1 MLFGISW
8 ILLCA
13 VCTNSLRSLLLNNLL
28 DLSYIYSN
36 IGERLRDFR
45 VQLSNSGPEPPSDA
59 AMCHH
64 YTATAPSRAW
74 TCVQCSSQAKQT
86 PYQWLS
92 VFIPGSAVLTLCE
105 VIAYRGI
112 IFHLCIYIY
121 RISCVCL
128 FQYDAATGSS
138 RLVITRDSHFYAGP
152 LFACYWT
159 LHIYLQRLFIIQN

>member
-8 ILLCA
+8 ILLCV
-13 VCTNSLRSLLLNNLL
+13 VCTNSQRSLLLSNLL
-28 DLSYIYSN
+28 DLSFIYSN

-45 VQLSNSGPEPPSDA
+45 VQLSNSGPEPPSNA

-92 VFIPGSAVLTLCE
+92 VFIPGTTKLTLCE
-105 VIAYRGI
+105 VIAYQGI
-112 IFHLCIYIY
+112 IL
-121 RISCVCL
+121 SV
-128 FQYDAATGSS
+128 
-138 RLVITRDSHFYAGP
+138 
-152 LFACYWT
+152 
-159 LHIYLQRLFIIQN
+159 HIHIPYFMCMPIPA